1 MFLLLG
7 NILFVGAII
16 GAETP
21 RVKRR
26 GARVHRLESRRES
39 APPMN
44 ILAIDTSADFCS
56 VAASRGAEVAFRHE
70 PAGQRQ
76 AEMIL
81 GLVDATLAAAG
92 LALADVEGI
101 AYGAGPGSFT
111 GLRVACGVTQGLAL
125 ARGIGVVGV
134 GTLMALAEEGAA
146 GAQTDRIIACI
157 DAHMGEVYHAAFR
170 KMAAGWDEILAP
182 GVYKP
187 EAVPAVPGDGWVG
200 CGGGFAA
207 YEGRVASRYGAQ
219 LAAVRPSLVP
229 TARAVL
235 KLAAPRFAAG
245 EAQDPASAVPVY
257 LRDKVALKTSE
268 R

>member
-1 MFLLLG
+1 
-7 NILFVGAII
+7 
-16 GAETP
+16 
-21 RVKRR
+21 
-26 GARVHRLESRRES
+26 
-39 APPMN
+39 MN
-44 ILAIDTSADFCS
+44 ILAIDTSSDFCS
-56 VAASRGAEVAFRHE
+56 VAASRGAAVAFRHE

-81 GLVDATLAAAG
+81 QVVEATLAAAG

-134 GTLMALAEEGAA
+134 GTLMTLAEEGAA
-146 GAQTDRIIACI
+146 ETQAGKIIACV
-157 DAHMGEVYHAAFR
+157 DAHMGEVYHAAYR
-170 KMAAGWDEILAP
+170 KTPAGWEEVLAP

-187 EAVPAVPGDGWVG
+187 EAVPEVPGVGWVG
-200 CGGGFAA
+200 CGGGFTAHQ
-207 YEGRVASRYGAQ
+207 GRVASRYGAQ
-219 LAAVRPSLVP
+219 LAAVRPLLAP

-235 KLAAPRFAAG
+235 SLAAPRFAAG
-245 EAQDPASAVPVY
+245 EARDPASAVPVY
-257 LRDKVALKTSE
+257 VRDKVALKTSE